1 MLKLMPVNIL
11 LKKIADNILV
21 TCLYGLEKKT
31 KKN

>member
-1 MLKLMPVNIL
+1 MLKLMTVNIL
-11 LKKIADNILV
+11 LKIADNILV